1 MDENNNPDKIKQEGL
16 GASQPC
22 CPSTSDGG
30 DCCTLGGGKNWKA
43 VIFVVVILLAGA
55 VAAHS
60 LVTKSNEKA
69 SISPE
74 AAASFNTAGLPDTP
88 ELSVEA
94 GAMTEQ
100 SSRAVAV
107 SCGVTL
113 DSMQSLGKMA
123 ADKNANVAFIFLAGE
138 DEESARTASAQVEA
152 TMNMLSSKGKQVA
165 AFTLH
170 KGADGYDQ
178 LTKQFKVNS
187 LPCIIVVGRGCGAG
201 AVSGD
206 ITETKLIQAYVA
218 ATRPISG
225 CCPGP
230 GTSCPPQPAQP
241 GAK

>member
-1 MDENNNPDKIKQEGL
+1 MVENNSPDEVEQESSD
-16 GASQPC
+16 ASQPC
-22 CPSTSDGG
+22 CPSTSTGG
-30 DCCTLGGGKNWKA
+30 DCCTLSGGKNWKTI
-43 VIFVVVILLAGA
+43 IFVVVILLAGA
-55 VAAHS
+55 VTAHS
-60 LVTKSNEKA
+60 LVTKSNEKV

-88 ELSVEA
+88 ELLVWA
-94 GAMTEQ
+94 GATTEQ
-100 SSRAVAV
+100 SSKAVAV

-113 DSMQSLGKMA
+113 DSIQSLGKMA

-138 DEESARTASAQVEA
+138 DEKSARTASAQVEA

-165 AFTLH
+165 AFTLQ

-178 LTKQFKVNS
+178 LVKQFMVKS
-187 LPCIIVVGRGCGAG
+187 LPCVIVAGRGCGAG

-206 ITETKLIQAYVA
+206 ITEAKLLQAYVV

-230 GTSCPPQPAQP
+230 GTSCPPQPAKP
-241 GAK
+241 GTK